1 MLKKVTTTKVLYS
14 LCNIR
19 RFPKI
24 TSYSYRNIKPIILHN
39 MNKFSWG
46 YKLFCGNF
54 MGSTCRAYDHIVP
67 REEGGAGG
75 FTNAFSSN
83 LNIANPKIFP
93 KSWQDIALTNRIME
107 ELIFEL
113 NS

>member
-1 MLKKVTTTKVLYS
+1 
-14 LCNIR
+14 
-19 RFPKI
+19 
-24 TSYSYRNIKPIILHN
+24 
-39 MNKFSWG
+39 
-46 YKLFCGNF
+46 

-67 REEGGAGG
+67 REEGGG

-83 LNIANPKIFP
+83 LNTANPKIFP

>member
-1 MLKKVTTTKVLYS
+1 MAILWALHAGLMITLYQEK
-14 LCNIR
+14 R
-19 RFPKI
+19 
-24 TSYSYRNIKPIILHN
+24 
-39 MNKFSWG
+39 
-46 YKLFCGNF
+46 
-54 MGSTCRAYDHIVP
+54 
-67 REEGGAGG
+67 GGAGG

>member
-1 MLKKVTTTKVLYS
+1 MDDGGF
-14 LCNIR
+14 
-19 RFPKI
+19 FPKTNCLRGTNFFVVTLWALHAGLMI
-24 TSYSYRNIKPIILHN
+24 TLYQEKR
-39 MNKFSWG
+39 G
-46 YKLFCGNF
+46 
-54 MGSTCRAYDHIVP
+54 
-67 REEGGAGG
+67 GG

-83 LNIANPKIFP
+83 LNTANPKIFP